1 MSDRIAVRGIEVF
14 AHHGVFDQ
22 EKADGQ
28 LFSIDVEI
36 DVDLAEAARSDAL
49 AATVDYGRL
58 AEQIHERVSTER
70 WNLIETVA
78 QRVADLVLEDSRVQ
92 GVTVTVHKPQAPI
105 SVPFR
110 DVAVTVHRT
119 R

>member
-49 AATVDYGRL
+49 AATVDYAASPSR
-58 AEQIHERVSTER
+58 ST
-70 WNLIETVA
+70 
-78 QRVADLVLEDSRVQ
+78 S
-92 GVTVTVHKPQAPI
+92 G
-105 SVPFR
+105 
-110 DVAVTVHRT
+110 
-119 R
+119 

>member
-58 AEQIHERVSTER
+58 AEQIHERVATER

-92 GVTVTVHKPQAPI
+92 GVTVTVHKPQAPL
-105 SVPFR
+105 SVPSR
-110 DVAVTVHRT
+110 DVAVTVQRT